1 MTNEILTGAL
11 VLITG
16 FYAWA
21 TYKILKANERVVEAM
36 HEQAE
41 AVTRPYVTVSA
52 ALEPDNPIF
61 YLRISKVGKTAAKDL
76 SLSLDRPFYPFGKKK
91 EDNNLAERFVF
102 KNRIT
107 SFPAGSEIVFS
118 LAQSFVIFGENAES
132 GTVPSSFVVTAEY
145 SYAGKRVKESN
156 PIDLRPYLGAS
167 IPQDAY
173 VRKLKAM
180 IEAIEKVASEL
191 KKKES

>member
-1 MTNEILTGAL
+1 MTNEILTGSL

-21 TYKILKANERVVEAM
+21 TYKILKANERVVEVM

-41 AVTRPYVTVSA
+41 AVTRPYLTVSA
-52 ALEPDNPIF
+52 VLESANPIF
-61 YLRISKVGKTAAKDL
+61 YLRISNVGKTAANDL
-76 SLSLDRPFYPFGKKK
+76 KLSLDRPFYPFGKKK
-91 EDNNLAERFVF
+91 EDHNLAERFVF
-102 KNRIT
+102 KNLIT

-118 LAQSFVIFGENAES
+118 LAQSFVIFGENADS
-132 GTVPSSFVVTAEY
+132 GVVPSSFVVTAEY

-173 VRKLKAM
+173 VRKLKAI
-180 IEAIEKVASEL
+180 IEAIEKVANEL